1 MVSSI
6 FLVMKSQLSSTKKH
20 KAKFTS
26 FLLAVVASLVVMV
39 AAYIVRHNA
48 ESSKQP
54 LPGITIEPLLS
65 PNPRI
70 VVTSVRSES
79 EAELAGIKAGNIIVA
94 IDDHPVSISGD
105 VVDALDG
112 ESTRTVHVS
121 IDDRHQIR
129 AISLHR
135 IQEPND
141 GP

>member
-1 MVSSI
+1 
-6 FLVMKSQLSSTKKH
+6 
-20 KAKFTS
+20 
-26 FLLAVVASLVVMV
+26 MV

-48 ESSKQP
+48 ESSEQP
-54 LPGITIEPLLS
+54 LPGITIESLLS
-65 PNPRI
+65 PNPQI

-94 IDDHPVSISGD
+94 IDDHPVSTSGE
-105 VVDALDG
+105 VIDALDG
-112 ESTRTVHVS
+112 ENTRTVNVS

-135 IQEPND
+135 IQEPNY